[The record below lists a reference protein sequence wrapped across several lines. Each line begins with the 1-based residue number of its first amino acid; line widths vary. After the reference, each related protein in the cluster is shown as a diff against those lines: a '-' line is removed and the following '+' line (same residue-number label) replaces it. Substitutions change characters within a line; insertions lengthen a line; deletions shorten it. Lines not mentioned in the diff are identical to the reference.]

1 MPLIFTVVAVPYVC
15 FYRVYLA
22 RDFSEAEPRV
32 LWSRKIIWPPPMLS
46 NQQNW
51 PPLLELTVHGNLRR
65 VFGHF
70 WGWSLALCFCDRSSL
85 SYAGSL
91 PFALILHNS
100 LLRQVRNDLQLFP
113 WNSCL
118 AVLKSSCAASCSA
131 RYGMHATIPSFVQ
144 QRAMYVLLL
153 LFLFQVEAV
162 SNPTK
167 LLVANNQRWK

>member
-118 AVLKSSCAASCSA
+118 QSSNPVVQPLALPDMVCMLPSLPLCNRGLCTFCFSCS
-131 RYGMHATIPSFVQ
+131 SF
-144 QRAMYVLLL
+144 R
-153 LFLFQVEAV
+153 
-162 SNPTK
+162 
-167 LLVANNQRWK
+167 